1 MIIIAIYAIIVLALT
16 LYSYVLVDPSLTLVS
31 AQWWV
36 DIRVPLINI
45 GFHERGLSIFLYILI
60 VFLLFIAHYY
70 LLKKYPKL
78 NAFRLGLVIGGLLFM
93 SYPFLSRDL
102 FSYMFD
108 ARILTHYG
116 QNPYLFAPLDF
127 PQDDWLRFMHWIH
140 RSYPY
145 GPTFLPLTLIP
156 SFLSMGKFILNLVLF
171 KGLFVGF
178 YLLGIYVLRKMN
190 NAWAL
195 IFATHPL
202 ILIEGLVNAHNDLIA
217 VSFGLVGIYYLSKN
231 KSIMG
236 KVFLFLSAGIKYLTL
251 PLIFLSKENKKMN
264 YLVIALQAAL
274 VGYLV
279 LFREIQPW
287 YFLTFF
293 VFLPYYAKYIRMFDI
308 FFLAL
313 LLSYFPYIFYG
324 SWDDI
329 WIKQAIII
337 IGFILNLGYL
347 LYKKQFL
354 SK

>member
-1 MIIIAIYAIIVLALT
+1 
-16 LYSYVLVDPSLTLVS
+16 
-31 AQWWV
+31 
-36 DIRVPLINI
+36 
-45 GFHERGLSIFLYILI
+45 
-60 VFLLFIAHYY
+60 
-70 LLKKYPKL
+70 
-78 NAFRLGLVIGGLLFM
+78 
-93 SYPFLSRDL
+93 
-102 FSYMFD
+102 
-108 ARILTHYG
+108 
-116 QNPYLFAPLDF
+116 
-127 PQDDWLRFMHWIH
+127 
-140 RSYPY
+140 
-145 GPTFLPLTLIP
+145 
-156 SFLSMGKFILNLVLF
+156 MGKFILNLILF

-190 NAWAL
+190 NVWAL

-231 KSIMG
+231 KSILG
-236 KVFLFLSAGIKYLTL
+236 KIFFILSAGIKYLTL
-251 PLIFLSKENKKMN
+251 PLILLSKKNKKMN
-264 YLVIALQAAL
+264 YLVIIIQTAL

-293 VFLPYYAKYIRMFDI
+293 VFLPYYAQYIRMFDI

-337 IGFILNLGYL
+337 TGFIINGGYL
-347 LYKKQFL
+347 LYKKRFL

>member
-1 MIIIAIYAIIVLALT
+1 MIIIVIYTIVILALT

-36 DIRVPLINI
+36 TIREPLVQI
-45 GFHERGLSIFLYILI
+45 GFHQRELSTFLYILI
-60 VFLLFIAHYY
+60 ILLLFIFHYY
-70 LLKKYPKL
+70 LLKKHPKL
-78 NAFRLGLVIGGLLFM
+78 NPFNIGLIISSLLFI
-93 SYPFLSRDL
+93 SYRFLSRDL

-116 QNPYLFAPLDF
+116 QNPYFYAPIDF
-127 PQDDWLRFMHWIH
+127 PQDNWLRFMHWIH
-140 RSYPY
+140 RPYPY

-156 SFLSMGKFILNLVLF
+156 SFLSLGKFALNLILF
-171 KGLFVGF
+171 KGLFAGF
-178 YLLGIYVLRKMN
+178 YLLGIYFLRKMN
-190 NAWAL
+190 NVWAL
-195 IFATHPL
+195 LFATHPL

-217 VSFGLVGIYYLSKN
+217 VSFGIVGIYYLSKN
-231 KSIMG
+231 KNIMG
-236 KVFLFLSAGIKYLTL
+236 RLAFILSAGIKYLTL

-264 YLVIALQAAL
+264 YLVIVIQAVF

-293 VFLPYYAKYIRMFDI
+293 IFVPYYAKYIRLFDI
-308 FFLAL
+308 FFLSL
-313 LLSYFPYIFYG
+313 LLSYFPYLFYG

-337 IGFILNLGYL
+337 TGFILNGGYV
-347 LYKKQFL
+347 LYKKRFL
-354 SK
+354 NK